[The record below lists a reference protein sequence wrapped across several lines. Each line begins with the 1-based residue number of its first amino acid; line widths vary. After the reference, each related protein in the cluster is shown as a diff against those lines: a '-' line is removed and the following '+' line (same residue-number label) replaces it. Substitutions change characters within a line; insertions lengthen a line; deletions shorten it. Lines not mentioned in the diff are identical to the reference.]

1 MFFGSNTL
9 IQRFHVKNAFFNYFQ
24 SYLDRRTDT
33 MDEEL
38 ILIKRLD
45 SLREKHRE
53 LDEKIKSMFNSQN
66 DPLTVMRLKKEK
78 LSLRDEINRLER
90 EIYPDIIA

>member
-1 MFFGSNTL
+1 
-9 IQRFHVKNAFFNYFQ
+9 
-24 SYLDRRTDT
+24 

-53 LDEKIKSMFNSQN
+53 MDEKIRHLDISE
-66 DPLTVMRLKKEK
+66 PLTVMRLKKEK
-78 LSLRDEINRLER
+78 LAIRDEIMRIER
-90 EIYPDIIA
+90 IVYPDIIA